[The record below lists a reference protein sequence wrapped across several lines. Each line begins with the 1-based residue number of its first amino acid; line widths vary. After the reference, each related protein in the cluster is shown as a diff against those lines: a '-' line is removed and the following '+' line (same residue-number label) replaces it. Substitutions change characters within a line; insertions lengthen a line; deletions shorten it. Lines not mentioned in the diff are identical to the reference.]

1 MPWLGLGLNP
11 NPNPDPKQGLHV
23 LPMELHWL
31 PEAEERLDRLLSPL
45 LGRIAACSAAGIHES
60 QRTPHGQACRA

>member
-1 MPWLGLGLNP
+1 M
-11 NPNPDPKQGLHV
+11 

-45 LGRIAACSAAGIHES
+45 LGRIAACSAAGIHKS
-60 QRTPHGQACRA
+60 QCQRTAARPGVQGVASDRSSSNIS

>member
-1 MPWLGLGLNP
+1 M
-11 NPNPDPKQGLHV
+11 

-60 QRTPHGQACRA
+60 QCQRTPHGQACRA